1 MSHDHLL
8 DVKDLTIQYTI
19 EGNLASVVDQVSF
32 YIDPGEIIALV
43 GESGC
48 GKTQVALSQAGLLP
62 KSAHISQN
70 SINGIQM
77 AMIR

>member
-8 DVKDLTIQYTI
+8 NVKDLTIQYTI

-48 GKTQVALSQAGLLP
+48 GKTQVALS
-62 KSAHISQN
+62 
-70 SINGIQM
+70 GIKFSVC
-77 AMIR
+77 

>member
-8 DVKDLTIQYTI
+8 DVKDLTIQYAI

-48 GKTQVALSQAGLLP
+48 GKTQVALSRI
-62 KSAHISQN
+62 KFSAC
-70 SINGIQM
+70 
-77 AMIR
+77 